1 MERPRNSMS
10 RLFAAA
16 LAVALVG
23 WLPGQVDAKTVVFRN
38 ECRAAIVIQAATV
51 VRGVMKREQPYLL
64 KAGET
69 TPKISITTD
78 KIIMIYDG
86 KANKMLFRDVLKAS
100 AKPLYYSVAPDPRTG
115 KVRMVPRSAAA
126 MMKPGGGK

>member
-1 MERPRNSMS
+1 MNRPRNSLG

-16 LAVALVG
+16 VALALVG
-23 WLPGQVDAKTVVFRN
+23 WLPGRADALTVVFRN
-38 ECRAAIVIQAATV
+38 ECKTPIVVQAATV

-64 KAGET
+64 KYGET
-69 TPKISITTD
+69 TPKINITTS

-100 AKPLYYSVAPDPRTG
+100 AKPLYYSV
-115 KVRMVPRSAAA
+115 
-126 MMKPGGGK
+126 